1 MVTFRTPHSQT
12 QTPIPVSRTQAH
24 FRPGGSDGHP
34 LCPQNRDW
42 LGVLAA
48 GNGVR
53 QRDDLLEETAG
64 LAESRRMGQDPP
76 DSSGP
81 VTQGRPDR
89 FFQSDCRFVLRL
101 RRFGGQKTGPNPT
114 DRRKAGSKHHLIP
127 DANGIPLAHKLTEA
141 NRHDVTQTLPL
152 VHAIPAIGGKP
163 GRPQKRPEALQEDRA
178 YHSQTLRESLR
189 KLGIVPLLAKRYTEH
204 GSGLGKTRWVI
215 ERYLSWLH
223 QFKRLR
229 QRYERRSDI
238 HDAFLRL
245 SCALICFNVLQ
256 NSFC

>member
-1 MVTFRTPHSQT
+1 MVAFRTRCSKA
-12 QTPIPVSRTQAH
+12 QTPIPVSRTQAG
-24 FRPGGSDGHP
+24 FRPGGSDGNP
-34 LCPQNRDW
+34 LCTQNRDR

-48 GNGVR
+48 GNGLW
-53 QRDDLLEETAG
+53 QRDDLLAEIAG
-64 LAESRRMGQDPP
+64 LAESWRMGQDPP

-81 VTQGRPDR
+81 VTQSRPDR
-89 FFQSDCRFVLRL
+89 FFKSDCRLVLRT

-114 DRRKAGSKHHLIP
+114 DRRKTGSKHHVIT

-141 NRHDVTQTLPL
+141 NRHDVTQALPL
-152 VHAIPAIGGKP
+152 VQAIPAIGGKP
-163 GRPQKRPEALQEDRA
+163 GRPQKRPETLQGDRA
-178 YHSQTLRESLR
+178 YHSKTLRQALR

-204 GSGLGKTRWVI
+204 GSGLGKTRWVV
-215 ERYLSWLH
+215 ERCLSWLH

-238 HDAFLRL
+238 HDAFLSL
-245 SCALICFNVLQ
+245 GCALICFNVLQ